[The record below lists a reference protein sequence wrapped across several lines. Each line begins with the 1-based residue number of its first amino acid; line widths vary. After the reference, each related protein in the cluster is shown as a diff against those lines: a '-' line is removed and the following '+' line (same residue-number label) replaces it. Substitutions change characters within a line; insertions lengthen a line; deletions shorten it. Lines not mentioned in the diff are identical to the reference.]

1 MHRLIRPCMIAV
13 LLATAHVGQGN
24 TNTTADTTSRAHIES
39 LSIRGLTMRELAEL
53 LTRATDI
60 SVVASRGAAAI
71 QIETYLQA
79 DTAENILKAVCRAY
93 GLWFRVQESG
103 VYEVLTM
110 DEFRR
115 SARIHQEDYVEVIN
129 VLYPSVE
136 DVARTL
142 RNLYPD
148 RIVWMRSDE
157 RSDGRFENITD
168 ALSRMDQLAGRAQF
182 ALTSPG
188 QTGTGQMGTGVIS
201 PMQEVGN
208 RRFREDAMGS
218 RRGRET
224 GTTAAEL
231 PRRLENRETLV
242 ERLRDDDVRQIAEG
256 EERSV
261 WDVSGE
267 FGYVYMASFPGP
279 NRLVL
284 RSSDLRAL
292 EQIRTVVTELDT
304 ITPQVLLEVK
314 VLEIN
319 LGDAREQGVDW
330 LFRQDFVEP
339 VSQASGGFAGG
350 TLSGTRGQ
358 QIAGPNLA
366 LAPQGS
372 GLDTRA
378 FVFNYI
384 SANFRARLQ
393 LLETQNRVTALANPT
408 LTVADEEAS
417 IIFIGQETTIPLSL
431 SSVDNYNLDGV
442 YVGTS
447 VNLETERR
455 NVGDTLLVVP
465 KLHADRTVTI
475 RMLHENS
482 QLGETRTIVYGPRGE
497 NVLNTQD
504 IDRRTATST
513 VIAGDGQL
521 VALGGLIRERVG
533 TQREGIPYLQ
543 SLPLVGSLFRRSTER
558 RERSELL
565 ILIIPHILVAPGESD
580 LVTKRYQE
588 RMSQHPSAREDV
600 PPLGATRPR
609 DIARPVHAD
618 PERSALDRLR
628 HNLQIWRVEP

>member
-1 MHRLIRPCMIAV
+1 MQYHLLLSVV
-13 LLATAHVGQGN
+13 LLALPLIGYARTNAPPSRTAP
-24 TNTTADTTSRAHIES
+24 DHIES

-60 SVVASRGAAAI
+60 SVVASRGAADI
-71 QIETYLQA
+71 TIETFLRA
-79 DTAENILKAVCRAY
+79 DTAENMLKAVCRAY
-93 GLWFRVQESG
+93 GLWFRVQDSG

-115 SARIHQEDYVEVIN
+115 SARIHQEDYVEVIGI
-129 VLYPSVE
+129 LYPAVE
-136 DVARTL
+136 DVARAL

-148 RIVWMRSDE
+148 RIIWTRAE
-157 RSDGRFENITD
+157 GRADGEFDRITD

-188 QTGTGQMGTGVIS
+188 QTGAGTGVIS
-201 PMQEVGN
+201 PMQEVGD
-208 RRFREDAMGS
+208 RRFRDDLSGM
-218 RRGRET
+218 RRGRD
-224 GTTAAEL
+224 AAATERTEL
-231 PRRLENRETLV
+231 PRRLEDRDALV
-242 ERLRDDDVRQIAEG
+242 QRLRDDDVRQIAEG
-256 EERSV
+256 EEQSV

-267 FGYVYMASFPGP
+267 FGYVYMATFPGP

-292 EQIRTVVTELDT
+292 EQIRSVVTELDT

-330 LFRQDFVEP
+330 LFRQDFLDP

-350 TLSGTRGQ
+350 ALSGTRGQ
-358 QIAGPNLA
+358 QITGPDPA
-366 LAPQGS
+366 LVPQGT

-442 YVGTS
+442 YVGTT

-465 KLHADRTVTI
+465 KLHADRTVTL
-475 RMLHENS
+475 RLLHENS
-482 QLGETRTIVYGPRGE
+482 QLGETRSIVYGRRGE

-504 IDRRTATST
+504 INRRTATST
-513 VIAGDGQL
+513 VVAGDGQL

-543 SLPLVGSLFRRSTER
+543 NLPLVGSLFRRRSER

-565 ILIIPHILVAPGESD
+565 VLIIPHILVAPGESE
-580 LVTKRYQE
+580 LVTRRYQE

-600 PPLGATRPR
+600 PPIGATTPR

-618 PERSALDRLR
+618 PERSDLERLR
-628 HNLQIWRVEP
+628 HNLQIWRIEP